1 LIFEVRPEKDRAM
14 RTLRNY
20 ARWVGVVVAGVGL
33 LAFAGPQRAD
43 ACGGFF
49 VAKVAALPSL
59 QVEQVL
65 IVHDPVKEQ
74 EHFIRQITFRDS
86 NEHFGFVVPV
96 PSLPT
101 VAKVTGDP
109 FVKLEQSFPMS
120 GWPPPPGS
128 IGGMGHGAGKG
139 AGQGF
144 GSGGSVNVLSTQKVG
159 SFTAFVLE
167 ASDGKAMKKW
177 LDDNGLVTTPA
188 SEAWL
193 QHYTEIEFLFVAF
206 RFEPPKDDPKPAA
219 TGKNEGIGLGAV
231 GTGYTPSRV
240 RSETV
245 RISFATP
252 LPFYPYLEP
261 THPDKIVAEQQRV
274 LAVWLISQ
282 SASRP
287 IAAVREGDEYA
298 WKKPWK
304 EGKSNPMIS
313 ADIVKANLGAGL
325 SDLLPVAA
333 EYSVQRFE
341 DQKSVREGWGDVVMV
356 PTTPLKLDA
365 AAIDK
370 RRKLMSALDPTL
382 RGAK

>member
-1 LIFEVRPEKDRAM
+1 M
-14 RTLRNY
+14 RVLQRC
-20 ARWVGVVVAGVGL
+20 ARWAGVAIAAVGL
-33 LAFAGPQRAD
+33 FTLSGQQHAD

-49 VAKVAALPSL
+49 VAKTSGLPSL
-59 QVEQVL
+59 QAEQVL

-74 EHFIRQITFRDS
+74 EHFIRQITFRDT

-101 VAKVTGDP
+101 VAKVTSDP
-109 FVKLEQSFPMS
+109 FVKLEESFPMT
-120 GWPPPPGS
+120 GRPPPPGS
-128 IGGMGHGAGKG
+128 TGGMGHGAGKG
-139 AGQGF
+139 TGQGF

-167 ASDGKAMKKW
+167 ATDGKVMKKW

-193 QHYTEIEFLFVAF
+193 QHYTEIEYLFVAF
-206 RFEPPKDDPKPAA
+206 RFDPPKDDAKPAA
-219 TGKNEGIGLGAV
+219 SAKGKDEGIGLGSLGAGFV
-231 GTGYTPSRV
+231 HHSQV

-261 THPDKIVAEQQRV
+261 THPEKHVAEQQRV

-287 IAAVREGDEYA
+287 IAAVREGDEYT

-304 EGKSNPMIS
+304 EGKHNPMIS
-313 ADIVKANLGAGL
+313 ADVVKTALGTGL
-325 SDLLPVAA
+325 SDLLPSAS

-356 PTTPLKLDA
+356 PTTPVKLDA